1 MLPQI
6 GKILVLFGVFVIIT
20 GIVLLLIDKV
30 PFLGKLP
37 GDISFKSG
45 NVRIYIP
52 VVTSILLSLILTLII
67 NLIGRV
73 K

>member
-6 GKILVLFGVFVIIT
+6 GKILVLFGVFIILT
-20 GIVLLLIDKV
+20 GLILLLVDKI

-45 NVRIYIP
+45 NVRVYIP
-52 VVTSILLSLILTLII
+52 IVTSIVLSIVLTLII
-67 NLIGRV
+67 NLVGRI